1 MRPNLLSLSLALCL
15 ALPAA
20 QSFAEAS
27 AADTAAP
34 DAVASADS
42 SGGTVHELDREVV
55 VATRAA
61 RALVDV
67 PNTVDLIDRESMDER
82 LVRDLKDLFRYEP
95 GISVPSG
102 FGRFGI
108 GDIRIRGLGGNRVLI
123 QTDGI
128 PVSDAF
134 SIGSFSNANRN
145 FVDLDTLKQVEVLR
159 GPGSS
164 LYGSDA
170 LGGVVSFQTKDP
182 EDYLTGG
189 KRSHVG
195 LKFGY
200 ESDWNGLFGG
210 ATVAVGGDRWSGMVA
225 VGHRQGVEQD
235 NKRNNRGER
244 AVDGSLRTAPNP
256 QERDGRSL
264 LAKLV
269 FAPSDT
275 QRWRL
280 TVEGN
285 EDASG
290 TDVRSGLGFSA
301 LTNATVT
308 AQYGDDH
315 QTRARVALAHDMD
328 ALNAGFAD
336 SLHWT
341 VYRQDSETTQRTD
354 EFRTLASGARQRR
367 QRAFNFDQRLM
378 GAEAVLTKD
387 LQFGATT
394 HILTYG
400 AELAR
405 TETRQKRDGLAT
417 NLATGVST
425 PVIMP
430 DSFPVRDFP
439 NSRTTTAALFVQD
452 EISFA
457 DGVGGE
463 GTFRLVPALR
473 IDRYALRPTID
484 TIFAADN
491 PGVAAVDL
499 EKTSI
504 APKLGAV
511 WKFAPDWSLF
521 AGYARGFRAPPYA
534 DVNIGFTNL
543 AFGYT
548 AIANP
553 DLKPETSDGFEAGV
567 RYGGE
572 AFWFGLSLY
581 DNRYRDFIESLSFVG
596 INDQGLQVFQSRNVA
611 DARIHG
617 AELKGGVDFGSFSE
631 ALAGW
636 SLRGAAAYARGEDRN
651 DDVPLDSVDPLRGSL
666 GLAYDREHWGAELAG
681 TFADRKDRV
690 SSATLYR
697 PEGYAVFDLLA
708 HWRFPDT
715 GVRLNVGVFNLGDK
729 KYIDWADVPGVASS
743 SQTLDRYT
751 RAGRSFA
758 ASVSVD
764 W

>member
-1 MRPNLLSLSLALCL
+1 MRPNALSLSLALCL

-20 QSFAEAS
+20 ASFAQTS
-27 AADTAAP
+27 AAEPVAP
-34 DAVASADS
+34 DGATSADS
-42 SGGTVHELDREVV
+42 GGGIVHELDREVV

-61 RALVDV
+61 RALADV
-67 PNTVDLIDRESMDER
+67 PNTVDVIDRKTMDER

-170 LGGVVSFQTKDP
+170 LGGVVSFRTKDP

-200 ESDWNGLFGG
+200 ESDWDGLFGG
-210 ATVAVGGDRWSGMVA
+210 ATIAGGGDRWSGMVA

-235 NKRNNRGER
+235 NQGNRD
-244 AVDGSLRTAPNP
+244 VDGAQRTAPNP
-256 QERDGRSL
+256 QDRDGRSL

-269 FAPSDT
+269 YAPSDT

-285 EDASG
+285 EDASR
-290 TDVRSGLGFSA
+290 TDVRSSLGFSA

-315 QTRARVALAHDMD
+315 QTRARVALAHEMD

-341 VYRQDSETTQRTD
+341 VYRQDSGTTQRTD
-354 EFRTLASGARQRR
+354 EFRTLASGVRQRR
-367 QRAFNFDQRLM
+367 QRAFDFDQRLM
-378 GAEAVLTKD
+378 GAEAVLTRD
-387 LQFGATT
+387 LQFGGAT
-394 HILTYG
+394 HVLTYG
-400 AELAR
+400 AEFAR

-425 PVIMP
+425 PVISP
-430 DSFPVRDFP
+430 DNFPVRDFP
-439 NSRTTTAALFVQD
+439 NSRTTTTALFVQD
-452 EISFA
+452 EIGFA
-457 DGVGGE
+457 DGAVQ
-463 GTFRLVPALR
+463 LVPALR
-473 IDRYALRPTID
+473 VDRYALRPTID
-484 TIFAADN
+484 SIFAGDN

-499 EKTSI
+499 DETSI

-511 WKFAPDWSLF
+511 WKFAPYWSLF

-567 RYGGE
+567 RYGGQ
-572 AFWFGLSLY
+572 AFWFGLSVY

-596 INDQGLQVFQSRNVA
+596 IDDQGLQVFQSRNVS
-611 DARIHG
+611 DARIRG
-617 AELKGGVDFGSFSE
+617 AELKGGVDFGSFSD

-666 GLAYDREHWGAELAG
+666 GLAYDRDRWGAELAG

-708 HWRFPDT
+708 HWRFPGT

-729 KYIDWADVPGVASS
+729 TYTDWADVPGVSS
-743 SQTLDRYT
+743 SSRTLDRYT
-751 RAGRSFA
+751 RPGRSFA
-758 ASVSVD
+758 ASVAVD

>member
-1 MRPNLLSLSLALCL
+1 MRPNPLSLSLALCL
-15 ALPAA
+15 AMSAGV
-20 QSFAEAS
+20 S
-27 AADTAAP
+27 AADMAPPETIAP
-34 DAVASADS
+34 DSAAAADS
-42 SGGTVHELDREVV
+42 GGAAIHELDREVV

-61 RALVDV
+61 RALADV
-67 PNTVDLIDRESMDER
+67 PNTVDVIDRKTMDER

-128 PVSDAF
+128 PVPDAF

-159 GPGSS
+159 GPGSA

-170 LGGVVSFQTKDP
+170 PGGVVSFRTKDP

-200 ESDWNGLFGG
+200 ESDWKGLFGG
-210 ATVAVGGDRWSGMVA
+210 ATVAAGGERWSGMVA

-235 NKRNNRGER
+235 NKLNNRGDH
-244 AVDGSLRTAPNP
+244 AVDGALRTAPNP

-269 FAPSDT
+269 YAPSDT

-285 EDASG
+285 EDASR
-290 TDVRSGLGFSA
+290 TDVRSSLGFSA
-301 LTNATVT
+301 PTNATVT

-315 QTRARVALAHDMD
+315 QTRARIALAHDMD
-328 ALNAGFAD
+328 ALDAGFAD
-336 SLHWT
+336 TLQWNI
-341 VYRQDSETTQRTD
+341 YRQDSETTQRTD
-354 EFRTLASGARQRR
+354 EFRTAAAGVRQRR
-367 QRAFNFDQRLM
+367 QRAFDFDQRLI
-378 GAEAVLTKD
+378 GAEAVLSKQ
-387 LQFGATT
+387 LQSGSIV
-394 HILTYG
+394 HVLTYG
-400 AELAR
+400 VEFAR
-405 TETRQKRDGLAT
+405 TETHQKRDGLAT
-417 NLATGVST
+417 NLITGVST
-425 PVIMP
+425 PVISP
-430 DSFPVRDFP
+430 DTFPVRDFP
-439 NSRTTTAALFVQD
+439 NSRSTTSALFVQD
-452 EISFA
+452 EIGFA
-457 DGVGGE
+457 DGA
-463 GTFRLVPALR
+463 FRLVPALR
-473 IDRYALRPTID
+473 IDHYALRPTVD
-484 TIFAADN
+484 SIFAADN

-499 EKTSI
+499 DDTSI

-511 WKFAPDWSLF
+511 WTFAPDWSLF

-553 DLKPETSDGFEAGV
+553 DLKPETSDGFEGGV
-567 RYGGE
+567 RYGGD
-572 AFWFGLSLY
+572 AFWFGLSAY

-596 INDQGLQVFQSRNVA
+596 IDDRGLQVFQSRNVS
-611 DARIHG
+611 DARIRG
-617 AELKGGVDFGSFSE
+617 AELKGGVDFGGFGD

-636 SLRGAAAYARGEDRN
+636 SLRGAAAYARGEDRS
-651 DDVPLDSVDPLRGSL
+651 DDTPLDSVDPLRGSL

-697 PEGYAVFDLLA
+697 PGGYAVFDLLA
-708 HWRFPDT
+708 HWRFPDS
-715 GVRLNVGVFNLGDK
+715 GVRLNIGVFNLGDK
-729 KYIDWADVPGVASS
+729 TYTDWADVPGVSS
-743 SQTLDRYT
+743 SSRTLARYT
-751 RAGRSFA
+751 RPGRSFA

>member
-1 MRPNLLSLSLALCL
+1 MRPNVLSLSLALCL
-15 ALPAA
+15 AMPAA
-20 QSFAEAS
+20 AS
-27 AADTAAP
+27 AAETVAPDGAAP
-34 DAVASADS
+34 ADNG
-42 SGGTVHELDREVV
+42 GGTVHELVHELDREVV

-67 PNTVDLIDRESMDER
+67 PNTVDLIDRETMDER

-182 EDYLTGG
+182 EDYLIDG

-210 ATVAVGGDRWSGMVA
+210 ATVAAGGDRWSGMVA

-235 NKRNNRGER
+235 NQGKR

-269 FAPSDT
+269 YAPSDN

-285 EDASG
+285 EDASK
-290 TDVRSGLGFSA
+290 TDVRSSRGFSA
-301 LTNATVT
+301 LTNATVS
-308 AQYGDDH
+308 AQYGNDH
-315 QTRARVALAHDMD
+315 QTRARVALAHEMD
-328 ALNAGFAD
+328 ALGAGFAD
-336 SLHWT
+336 TLRWNI
-341 VYRQDSETTQRTD
+341 YRQDSETTQRTD
-354 EFRTLASGARQRR
+354 EFRTAAAGVRQRR
-367 QRAFNFDQRLM
+367 QREFNFDQRLM
-378 GAEAVLTKD
+378 GVEAVLSKQ
-387 LQFGATT
+387 LQFGSTEHA
-394 HILTYG
+394 LTYG
-400 AELAR
+400 VEFAR
-405 TETRQKRDGLAT
+405 TETRQKRDGRAT
-417 NLATGVST
+417 NLVTGVST
-425 PVIMP
+425 PVISP
-430 DSFPVRDFP
+430 DNFPVRDFP
-439 NSRTTTAALFVQD
+439 NSRSTTAALFVQD

-457 DGVGGE
+457 E
-463 GTFRLVPALR
+463 GAFRLVPALR
-473 IDRYALRPTID
+473 VDHYALRPTID

-499 EKTSI
+499 DETSI

-572 AFWFGLSLY
+572 AFWFGLSVY

-596 INDQGLQVFQSRNVA
+596 INNQGLQVFQSRNVA

-617 AELKGGVDFGSFSE
+617 TELKGGVNFGSFSD

-636 SLRGAAAYARGEDRN
+636 TLRGAAAYARGEDRS
-651 DDVPLDSVDPLRGSL
+651 DDTPLDSVDPLRGSL
-666 GLAYDREHWGAELAG
+666 GLAYDREHWGAELAS

-690 SSATLYR
+690 SSSTLYR
-697 PEGYAVFDLLA
+697 PEGYAVFDLLT
-708 HWRFPDT
+708 HWRFPST
-715 GVRLNVGVFNLGDK
+715 GVRLNVGVFNLADK
-729 KYIDWADVPGVASS
+729 KYTDWADVPGVSSS

>member
-1 MRPNLLSLSLALCL
+1 MRPNVLSLSLALCL
-15 ALPAA
+15 AMPAA
-20 QSFAEAS
+20 VS
-27 AADTAAP
+27 AAETIAP
-34 DAVASADS
+34 DGAVVADS
-42 SGGTVHELDREVV
+42 GGEAIHELDREVV

-67 PNTVDLIDRESMDER
+67 PNTVDVIDRETMDDR

-128 PVSDAF
+128 PVPDAF

-195 LKFGY
+195 IKFGY

-210 ATVAVGGDRWSGMVA
+210 ATVAAGGDRWSGMVA

-235 NKRNNRGER
+235 NQGER
-244 AVDGSLRTAPNP
+244 AVDGAQRTVPNP

-285 EDASG
+285 EDSSE
-290 TDVRSGLGFSA
+290 TDVRSGRGFSA
-301 LTNATVT
+301 LTNATVS
-308 AQYGDDH
+308 AQYGNDH
-315 QTRARVALAHDMD
+315 QTRARVALAHEMD

-336 SLHWT
+336 TLQWN

-354 EFRTLASGARQRR
+354 EFRTTAAGARQRR
-367 QRAFNFDQRLM
+367 QRTFNFDQRLM
-378 GAEAVLTKD
+378 GVEAVLSKQ
-387 LQFGATT
+387 LQFGSTE
-394 HILTYG
+394 HVLTYG

-405 TETRQKRDGLAT
+405 TEIRQKRDGLAT
-417 NLATGVST
+417 NLVTGVST
-425 PVIMP
+425 PVISP
-430 DSFPVRDFP
+430 DNFPVRDFP
-439 NSRTTTAALFVQD
+439 NSRSTTAALFVQD

-457 DGVGGE
+457 DGGGE

-473 IDRYALRPTID
+473 VDHYALRPTID

-499 EKTSI
+499 DETSI

-572 AFWFGLSLY
+572 GLWFGLSVY

-596 INDQGLQVFQSRNVA
+596 VNNQGLQVFQSRNIA
-611 DARIHG
+611 DARIRG
-617 AELKGGVDFGSFSE
+617 AELKGGVDFGTFND

-636 SLRGAAAYARGEDRN
+636 SLRGAAAYARGEDRTKN
-651 DDVPLDSVDPLRGSL
+651 APLNSIDPLRGSL
-666 GLAYDREHWGAELAG
+666 GLAYNREQWGAELAG
-681 TFADRKDRV
+681 IFAEGKDKSRV
-690 SSATLYR
+690 TDNNFYR
-697 PEGYAVFDLLA
+697 PAGYAVFDLLT
-708 HWRFPDT
+708 HWRFPST
-715 GVRLNVGVFNLGDK
+715 GVRLNLGVFNLADR
-729 KYIDWADVPGVASS
+729 KYTDWADVPGVSSS